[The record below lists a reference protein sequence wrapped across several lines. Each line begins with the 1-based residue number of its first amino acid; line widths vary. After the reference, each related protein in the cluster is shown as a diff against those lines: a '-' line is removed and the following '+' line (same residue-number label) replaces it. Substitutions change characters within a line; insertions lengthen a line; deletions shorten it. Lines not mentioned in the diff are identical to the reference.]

1 MNTLIKGKEVW
12 WSDPAE
18 QSSGVY
24 TVEEIKTEL
33 DEGLYDD
40 TIILISNGASEAE
53 VEAWEL
59 QDIEIRRKRIQE
71 LVDKVTEVAEDDN
84 WGVDNLDE
92 KYNIVDLYF
101 HKYSPMGQDFGFYV
115 ESQSGDINELLRAIE
130 NYHDNYDPDEEAAL
144 WIGPDGHGHN
154 GAPYNLS
161 DILEDMQ
168 DCKSNVKGLIDLL
181 NQEFNGI
188 KITKPQRHSQLSERV
203 YNIRTEVLEEIN
215 DTLHNICDKTGSTSV
230 LWSRITNQLNT
241 DICCDNQSVLPS
253 TIGISDDNS
262 SEFIIIFADY
272 CDCSDSIN
280 GENIYTETLVDILQ
294 YLEEYLSTL

>member
-33 DEGLYDD
+33 DDGLYDD
-40 TIILISNGASEAE
+40 TIVLISNGTSEAE

-59 QDIEIRRKRIQE
+59 QDIEIHRKRIKE
-71 LVDKVTEVAEDDN
+71 LVDKVTAIAENDDWSVYN
-84 WGVDNLDE
+84 HDDE
-92 KYNIVDLYF
+92 YNTVDLYIS
-101 HKYSPMGQDFGFYV
+101 KYSSMGQDFGFYIECKTGATDEFIKAV
-115 ESQSGDINELLRAIE
+115 ED
-130 NYHDNYDPDEEAAL
+130 YYDSYNPDEEAAL
-144 WIGPDGHGHN
+144 WIGPDGHGSN
-154 GAPYNLS
+154 GAPYDLS
-161 DILEDMQ
+161 DLLEDMR
-168 DCKSNVKGLIDLL
+168 DCKSNVKGLLDLL

-188 KITKPQRHSQLSERV
+188 KIAKPQLHSQFSERL

-215 DTLHNICDKTGSTSV
+215 NTLHSICDKTGSTSV
-230 LWSRITNQLNT
+230 LWSSITNQLNT
-241 DICCDNQSVLPS
+241 DICGYDQSVLPS
-253 TIGISDDNS
+253 TIGICDDNS
-262 SEFIIIFADY
+262 SEFVIVFADY

-294 YLEEYLSTL
+294 YLEEYLSRI